1 MKNKWVSLFFVMILT
16 VLFSS
21 GSVYAK
27 KGGGGGRGGKTDTT
41 PSQFNFIDQAD
52 VALNTLFN
60 ANNIAITG
68 INSATTISISGGE
81 YAINGGAFRV
91 SSSTVNNNDTVAV
104 RQTSSG
110 NYSTASN
117 AALTVGNISDTFTV
131 TTLADTTPVLD
142 TTPNGFSFTDQTGVP
157 LNTLINA
164 NNIAITGINAAT
176 AISISGGE
184 YAINN
189 GAFGASPSTVNN
201 NDTVRVRQA
210 SSANFSTASNAAL
223 NVGGVSDTFTVTTL
237 ADTKP
242 VVDTTPNAF
251 SFTDQVDVAVNTLI
265 SSSAI
270 TVSGINSAANI
281 SIVDGLYAINGGS
294 FTSNAG
300 TVNDGDSVV
309 VQMTSSANE
318 ATLSNTTLT
327 IDSISDT
334 FSVLTVDAAVIPVGS
349 KGDPSFTSNHFSGSA
364 NCAMCHDGLTDNTG
378 QDVSIVEAW
387 KSTMMAN
394 ATRDPL
400 WKAKVR
406 TELNRTPSLADAI
419 NDKCSR
425 CHAPMAN
432 FEAHQDNSPVEI
444 LGNGFTNANN
454 AYHDRAMDGV
464 SCTLCHQIADN
475 GALGTLE
482 AKSGRYPID
491 TYANKIDRKIYGP
504 YSNVMANPM
513 RMNVEYTPEFGAH
526 TKKSEL
532 CATCH
537 DLKTPF
543 TDDAGNVLSSTPE
556 SEFPEQMPYSEWLA
570 SDYAA
575 TTSCQQCHMARS
587 NGVKISTRPMML
599 GARDDFA
606 QHIFVGGNKFMLDML
621 NNNKVEL
628 GVRATDF
635 QKIITAT
642 ENLLAGS
649 ASIEV
654 LNSSQAADT
663 LDFSVRVNSNT
674 GHKLPS
680 AYPSR
685 RAILHVTVKDSVGDI
700 VFESG
705 KVNADGNV
713 TGVDSDVDQALFE
726 PHYDVIT
733 TADQVQVYE
742 AIMEDY
748 QGDVT
753 YTLLRA
759 SDYVKDNRLLPN
771 GFNKQA
777 APSDVKVAGS
787 AFSDANFTGGSDDI
801 RYNLS
806 GLVADNYSV
815 TVELVYQTLAY
826 GFAQDL
832 FKDSAKE
839 VVDFKRLYNAS
850 NAKSTVIT
858 SQSFLV
864 MP

>member
-1 MKNKWVSLFFVMILT
+1 MNNKWVSLFFVMILAS
-16 VLFSS
+16 VFSS

-27 KGGGGGRGGKTDTT
+27 KGGGGGGRGGMTDTT
-41 PSQFNFIDQAD
+41 PSQFSFVDQAD
-52 VALNTLFN
+52 VA
-60 ANNIAITG
+60 
-68 INSATTISISGGE
+68 
-81 YAINGGAFRV
+81 
-91 SSSTVNNNDTVAV
+91 
-104 RQTSSG
+104 
-110 NYSTASN
+110 
-117 AALTVGNISDTFTV
+117 
-131 TTLADTTPVLD
+131 
-142 TTPNGFSFTDQTGVP
+142 

-176 AISISGGE
+176 SISISGGE
-184 YAINN
+184 YAING
-189 GAFGASPSTVNN
+189 GAYKASSSTVNN
-201 NDTVRVRQA
+201 NDSVQVRQTSSA
-210 SSANFSTASNAAL
+210 NFSTASNVALNVGGVSDTFTVTTLADTTPVVDTTPNNFSFVDQADVALNTLINANNIAITGINAATSISISGGEYAINGGAYRASSSTVNNNDSVQVRQISSANFSTASNAAL

-237 ADTKP
+237 A
-242 VVDTTPNAF
+242 VDTTPNAF
-251 SFTDQVDVAVNTLI
+251 SFTDQVNVAVNTLI

-281 SIVDGLYAINGGS
+281 SIVDGLYAINGGT
-294 FTSNAG
+294 FTSNTG
-300 TVNDGDSVV
+300 SVNNGDSVV
-309 VQMTSSANE
+309 VQITSSANE
-318 ATLSNTTLT
+318 ATLSNASLT

-334 FSVLTVDAAVIPVGS
+334 FSVLTVDATVITVGS
-349 KGDPSFTSNHFSGSA
+349 KGDPSFTSSHFSGSA
-364 NCAMCHDGLTDNTG
+364 NCAMCHDGLRDNTG

-406 TELNRTPSLADAI
+406 TELNRTPSLAGVI

-432 FEAHQDNSPVEI
+432 FEAHQDNAPIEI
-444 LGNGFTNANN
+444 LDNGFTNANN
-454 AYHDRAMDGV
+454 DYHDRAMDGV

-482 AKSGRYPID
+482 AKSGHYPID
-491 TYANKIDRKIYGP
+491 TYANKVDRKIYGP
-504 YSNVMANPM
+504 YSNVFANPM

-587 NGVKISTRPMML
+587 NGVKISNRPMML
-599 GARDDFA
+599 SPRDDFA

-621 NNNKVEL
+621 DNNKEEL

-654 LNSSQAADT
+654 LSSSQAADA

-685 RAILHVTVKDSVGDI
+685 RTILHVTVKGSAGDT

-705 KVNADGNV
+705 KVNADGSV
-713 TGVDSDVDQALFE
+713 VGVDSDVDQTLFE

-733 TADQVQVYE
+733 SADQVQVYE

-748 QGDVT
+748 KGDVT
-753 YTLLRA
+753 YTLLRG

-771 GFNKQA
+771 GFNKET

-787 AFSDANFTGGSDDI
+787 AFTDANFIGGSDEI

-806 GLVADNYSV
+806 GLAADNYSV

-839 VVDFKRLYNAS
+839 VTDFKRLYNAS

-858 SQSFLV
+858 SQSFV
-864 MP
+864 IMP